1 MGYYM
6 IAALIS
12 ANSYLYGIDR
22 KISHGVVFTESRY
35 KPTARGGIGEKG
47 LFQIRKEY
55 FLGPL
60 SMYDPEL
67 NICYGLRNLRDLQR
81 LKPKF
86 GKKYFIAHNTGAT
99 GLYRRNRAE
108 LHKNKY
114 YLSVITRVVRR

>member
-12 ANSYLYGIDR
+12 ANSYLYGID
-22 KISHGVVFTESRY
+22 KQISHGVVFTESRY
-35 KPTARGGIGEKG
+35 KHKATGSIGERG
-47 LFQIRKEY
+47 LFQIRKKY
-55 FLGPL
+55 FPAPL

-67 NICYGLRNLRDLQR
+67 NIHYGLRNLRDLQR

-86 GKKYFIAHNTGAT
+86 GKKYVIAHNTGVT
-99 GLYRRNRAE
+99 GLYKRNPAE